1 MPQWTIDRPE
11 RLTFG
16 RVASLDVRIVAGRLA
31 VLASDGPPTLEV
43 TELEGS
49 SPLLV
54 AYDEENERLTV
65 TYKDLTWDGM
75 IGWLRKDKRRT
86 VLSITVPKNCSISA
100 GVVTASAVVSGF
112 ENSTQAKSVSGEIVF
127 DGVSGEVN
135 ATTVSGDVE
144 SRAMV
149 QALGIDVRKAFT
161 LVFAIGG
168 IAAAIAGVLSG
179 VYFNDVSPEQGTSL
193 LIFAFIVVV
202 IGGLGSI
209 GGSAA
214 AAVIVGLVQQY
225 TNYYA
230 SAGVGDMIVV
240 LLLGIVLLTRPRGIA
255 GAVVGA
261 RA

>member
-86 VLSITVPKNCSISA
+86 VLSITVPKNCSVSA

-127 DGVSGEVN
+127 DGVSGDVN

-149 QALGIDVRKAFT
+149 GNLAFKSVSGDLSVADGTPRRLRANTGSGKITADLALPPTAHVKLNSISGDILLRLPPTVEADVT
-161 LVFAIGG
+161 LRSTSGT
-168 IAAAIAGVLSG
+168 LSSS
-179 VYFNDVSPEQGTSL
+179 FD
-193 LIFAFIVVV
+193 
-202 IGGLGSI
+202 GL
-209 GGSAA
+209 
-214 AAVIVGLVQQY
+214 
-225 TNYYA
+225 
-230 SAGVGDMIVV
+230 
-240 LLLGIVLLTRPRGIA
+240 
-255 GAVVGA
+255 
-261 RA
+261 